1 MDELDLATPTV
12 LNTPLEDTKEESE
25 QLIAALPATH
35 PQQAFW
41 MHGRYVVMLA
51 CGNLKK
57 TEAEQCHQCDQTNLA
72 S

>member
-25 QLIAALPATH
+25 HLIAALPATH

-41 MHGRYVVMLA
+41 YAREEV
-51 CGNLKK
+51 C
-57 TEAEQCHQCDQTNLA
+57 C
-72 S
+72 

>member
-41 MHGRYVVMLA
+41 MHGRYVVSFWE
-51 CGNLKK
+51 LKK
-57 TEAEQCHQCDQTNLA
+57 TEAEQCQAQSNL